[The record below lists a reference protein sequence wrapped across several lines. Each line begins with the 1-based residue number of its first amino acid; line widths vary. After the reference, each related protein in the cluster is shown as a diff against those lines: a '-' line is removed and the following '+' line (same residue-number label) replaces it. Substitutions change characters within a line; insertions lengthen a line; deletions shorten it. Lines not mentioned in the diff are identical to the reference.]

1 MSKIFDSQTAVSQAG
16 FSGIIILLF
25 ILIFLLG
32 LFGADYGYVKFSEK
46 QNIYP
51 TVTPYPGQKQT
62 PVSAHGSI
70 TKSKYTVNIELNFLL
85 EGGSVTGSFSGA
97 CDGTISGYYDGK
109 DGGALS
115 GKAVGSCDPF
125 FVPIPAS
132 GTFSGNVF
140 PQQKTIPVTGSGS
153 AGGFSGE
160 GSLTF
165 TF

>member
-1 MSKIFDSQTAVSQAG
+1 MKKYEAG
-16 FSGIIILLF
+16 FAGIIILLI
-25 ILIFLLG
+25 ILLFLLG
-32 LFGADYGYVKFSEK
+32 IIGADFGYVNYTRQ

-62 PVSAHGSI
+62 PVTAHGSI
-70 TKSKYTVNIELNFLL
+70 TKSKYTVNIELNFML
-85 EGGSVTGSFSGA
+85 EGGSVTGTFSGA
-97 CDGTISGYYDGK
+97 CDGTISGDYDGK
-109 DGGALS
+109 DGGTIS

-140 PQQKTIPVTGSGS
+140 PQQKTIPVTGTGT